1 MSQNITL
8 TFLERM
14 LDLFDDFTFLYFFFI
29 IFLILILSNI
39 NKCSLELF
47 YILKHRIFIKHCI
60 ECLSLDIMLATK
72 CIIQPS

>member
-8 TFLERM
+8 TFLECL

-39 NKCSLELF
+39 NKCSLELLDL
-47 YILKHRIFIKHCI
+47 LKHRIFIKHSI
-60 ECLSLDIMLATK
+60 ECLSLYIMLSTK